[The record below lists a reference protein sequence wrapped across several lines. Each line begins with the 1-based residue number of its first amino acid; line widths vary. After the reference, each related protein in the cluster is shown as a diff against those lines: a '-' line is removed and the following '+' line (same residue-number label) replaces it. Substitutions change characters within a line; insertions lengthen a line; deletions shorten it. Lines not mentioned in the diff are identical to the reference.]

1 MARVAELAEK
11 LQFRGPSRDAGGEVG
26 ASGDGAAVLMLAS
39 SESSSALLDVV
50 PTWRPSARALP
61 ATSARH
67 PGRFAARRT
76 MRPNV
81 TTSLARER
89 EFGWAVGVRI
99 GALLLVSAVLP
110 PPAFAARPVEAP
122 RLAAPDPGVFS
133 IVHVATAQELADA
146 CWNLVSNRAI
156 VVAPGIYDL
165 AAVSFPNGVDG
176 RLTVGRFGAPPIS
189 NIQIRGATG
198 RPEDVVIHGAGML
211 APIVP
216 FGFQIFTA
224 TDVLIADLTIGEV
237 YYHAV
242 AIQGDQGAKRVRLYH
257 VRAFDAGQQIVKAS
271 GAGADDVTIEFSE
284 IFYTDGA
291 IEHPEG
297 SPPGS
302 CYTNGIDGLGVAGWI
317 VRDNLVRGIRC
328 ANGALAGP
336 ALLLWQGSSGSLI
349 EGNTFLDCSRGVHL
363 GLGPGDHSGGLVR
376 NNFFAWTE
384 DADYLV
390 DVAIYTVS
398 PGSKILHN
406 TALVTDQYPN
416 AIEVRFA
423 STTGVEVRNNLL
435 DGAVQPRDGAV
446 PATSGN
452 LTTAAPSWFL
462 DAAAGDLRLRPTATL
477 AIDQVTRHAEA
488 PGDFFGWLRPATP
501 GLADLGAAEAERIFT
516 DGFESGATAVWSAVA
531 P

>member
-1 MARVAELAEK
+1 M
-11 LQFRGPSRDAGGEVG
+11 
-26 ASGDGAAVLMLAS
+26 
-39 SESSSALLDVV
+39 
-50 PTWRPSARALP
+50 
-61 ATSARH
+61 TS
-67 PGRFAARRT
+67 
-76 MRPNV
+76 
-81 TTSLARER
+81 SLARR
-89 EFGWAVGVRI
+89 RDFGWAVAVRI
-99 GALLLVSAVLP
+99 GAVVLVSMLGSA
-110 PPAFAARPVEAP
+110 PAFAARPVAAP
-122 RLAAPDPGVFS
+122 RLPPPDPGVFS
-133 IVHVATAQELADA
+133 IVHVATAQELANA

-271 GAGADDVTIEFSE
+271 GAGADEVTIEYSE
-284 IFYTDGA
+284 IFYIDGA

-328 ANGALAGP
+328 RNGALAGP
-336 ALLLWQGSSGSLI
+336 ALLIWQGSSGSLV

-363 GLGPGDHSGGLVR
+363 GLSAGDHTGGIVR
-376 NNFFAWTE
+376 DNFFAWTA
-384 DADYLV
+384 DADYAV

-406 TALVTDQYPN
+406 TALVTTQYPN
-416 AIEVRFA
+416 AIEVRYA
-423 STTGVEVRNNLL
+423 STTGVEVRSNLL
-435 DGAVQPRDGAV
+435 DGAVQPRDGAA
-446 PATSGN
+446 PATSDN
-452 LTTAAPSWFL
+452 LTTAAASWFV

-477 AIDQVTRHAEA
+477 AIDRVDRRADAAT
-488 PGDFFGWLRPATP
+488 DFYGWLRPAAP
-501 GLADLGAAEAERIFT
+501 GQTDLGAAEAERIFS